1 MRALKKN
8 ATWKVVS
15 LPNNKEAIGCRWIF
29 SFKYNSDGTIERYK
43 VRLVAKLF
51 TQTYGTE
58 YQETFAP
65 IAKLNTIRVLFS
77 LAANLDWPLSQMDVK
92 NTFLNGKLEEKV
104 YMEVPLGFKD
114 ERASGKVCKLK
125 KAIYGLKQSRRA
137 WFDRFTRFVKS
148 LGYT

>member
-77 LAANLDWPLSQMDVK
+77 LAANLDWPLSQIHVK
-92 NTFLNGKLEEKV
+92 KCLLE
-104 YMEVPLGFKD
+104 
-114 ERASGKVCKLK
+114 
-125 KAIYGLKQSRRA
+125 
-137 WFDRFTRFVKS
+137 W
-148 LGYT
+148 